1 MLKIRYFIRL
11 FVLSFLKR
19 FISYIFIIL
28 PFILLFKTLY
38 ICLQYNDYSYLFFS
52 QQFISNIP
60 IIGIKLLKITYNNDL
75 ILTLDNIINNHN
87 ISGFIFAGGIGSCFG
102 WSFFDVFIKETLNTY
117 LEDKTKIPLT
127 LNMNEG
133 SDNANSKSE
142 SGKGLASGSGSA
154 SASGSN
160 KPVESSKEGRVITD
174 SDFESDENYD
184 NPYHDSDSDSDHNE
198 SNISKFINTNLD
210 EFEER
215 AKKLTVEELAE
226 TLDTIDEMKK
236 LYEES
241 KVPSAKEQILILTVK
256 ETICAE
262 NIEKKLAEDNSDLDC
277 SKDKGKGKD
286 KEN

>member
-1 MLKIRYFIRL
+1 M
-11 FVLSFLKR
+11 
-19 FISYIFIIL
+19 IIL

-38 ICLQYNDYSYLFFS
+38 ICLQYKDCSYLFFS

-60 IIGIKLLKITYNNDL
+60 FIGIKLLKILYNNDL

-87 ISGFIFAGGIGSCFG
+87 ISGFIFAGGVGSCIG
-102 WSFFDVFIKETLNTY
+102 WSFFDVFIKETLNSY
-117 LEDKTKIPLT
+117 LEDKIPLT

-133 SDNANSKSE
+133 SDNTNSKSE
-142 SGKGLASGSGSA
+142 SGRGLTSDSGSA
-154 SASGSN
+154 SGSGSN
-160 KPVESSKEGRVITD
+160 KPVESNKEGRVITD
-174 SDFESDENYD
+174 SDFESDEDYN
-184 NPYHDSDSDSDHNE
+184 NPYHDSDSASDHNE

-215 AKKLTVEELAE
+215 AKKLTVEELSE

-241 KVPSAKEQILILTVK
+241 QVPSAKEQISILTIK